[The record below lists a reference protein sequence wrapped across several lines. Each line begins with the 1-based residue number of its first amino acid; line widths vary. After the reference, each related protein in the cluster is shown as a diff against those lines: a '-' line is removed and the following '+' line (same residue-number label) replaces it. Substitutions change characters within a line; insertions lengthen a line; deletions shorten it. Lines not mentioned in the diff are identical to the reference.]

1 MDIIP
6 AIDLR
11 GGRCVRLFQG
21 DYDKETVFSDDPA
34 ATAHRWRDL
43 GAARLHVVDLDGAK
57 DGVLTNADAIQ
68 AILGASGVPVG
79 MGGGLRSMETIDL
92 VRGWGIDR
100 VHLGTAAARDP
111 ELVRL
116 ACAQHP
122 GAVVVSVDAR
132 DGKVAVD
139 GWRTATSTDALD
151 MIRAMLDLGVR
162 CFVYTDIS
170 RDGTNTEPN
179 FAALQQVVAT
189 AGCPVVAAGGVS
201 SVAHLLRLRDIG
213 VEGAIIGQ
221 ALYTGELDLPEALR
235 ALAG

>member
-34 ATAHRWRDL
+34 ATARRWRDL
-43 GAARLHVVDLDGAK
+43 GASRLHVVDLDGAK

-68 AILGASGVPVG
+68 SVLGAAGVPVG

-111 ELVRL
+111 ELVRQ
-116 ACAQHP
+116 ACARHP

-162 CFVYTDIS
+162 RFVYTDIS

-235 ALAG
+235 ALVD